1 MVTSF
6 LTSSSNTTET
16 TGISGLST
24 NEWLHELLSNG
35 ELKDVGRFSLFC
47 GVLRPKLPAQNG
59 VLEELVIISNRTPAG
74 EGVAE
79 TEAHWV
85 AGTKGETHGL
95 SNSLFDNPWPKVKL
109 GRQLLSRAVEIAAK
123 EGVSEDVLVDRL
135 LGVLSHDVF
144 PGLDGTGSYK
154 ALLDALQHS
163 VFIPIIN
170 VSAEPPTEKPKEV
183 LVLPQDVYSE
193 GETPLLPKGGDRKE
207 SEHANGGSN
216 GGMGGVLPT
225 QMPWWQGR
233 KYGTQQQTVILVDK
247 NGRVKYVERT
257 LWDENAEPLKE
268 GERDVIAEWSIEG
281 WGE

>member
-1 MVTSF
+1 M
-6 LTSSSNTTET
+6 
-16 TGISGLST
+16 
-24 NEWLHELLSNG
+24 
-35 ELKDVGRFSLFC
+35 
-47 GVLRPKLPAQNG
+47 
-59 VLEELVIISNRTPAG
+59 LEELVIISNRTPAG